1 MKGKFEAPRG
11 SRRQEPA
18 PQPRRAEQPASTAS
32 PRQPRPTPQ
41 EPAAQTRR
49 TAQSASTVPPRQT
62 RPAPSEPVRQSR
74 PSQAGSASTAR
85 QPRPGAQAAPNA
97 QPRRAEPEATRRT
110 KYRKPNFGEHLLRF
124 FAVLLTVVAVL
135 ACTLL
140 LSMKMIC
147 GSTSPSAKRTF
158 VTTLLE
164 TGQLKFLVSWFVPS
178 DEVQEIVNNNSM
190 EKLDEDVDTALISFE
205 GLEEDAQDPEV
216 KDLEVIEISGRTYT
230 AKLIK
235 VRDPSRISLAT
246 IYPWRATGIT
256 LEELAQQSGALAA
269 INGGI
274 YDSTNNTGGR
284 PYGIIVSNGE
294 IQHNDPTEAKG
305 LVLIGFDNDN
315 YLQIIDIAGMS
326 ASQTEAMIKEKGI
339 RDAVTFQE
347 ESSDANNHFVQLI
360 INGNPRGMNGMGS
373 GLNPR
378 TAIGQCA
385 DGSVLLLVTDGRGK
399 NGHLGASAADLIE
412 IMTQYGAVNAANL
425 DGGSS
430 TCMYYN
436 GEYLM
441 TSVTFY
447 YSNSSWKLPA
457 GFIVK

>member
-1 MKGKFEAPRG
+1 MRGKYEARPQKH
-11 SRRQEPA
+11 RRQEPA
-18 PQPRRAEQPASTAS
+18 RQTQKTEQPNPARGTARPAPAAQPNQPRRTAPSQYPRTAPQQPGRPEAS
-32 PRQPRPTPQ
+32 QPR
-41 EPAAQTRR
+41 R
-49 TAQSASTVPPRQT
+49 TT
-62 RPAPSEPVRQSR
+62 
-74 PSQAGSASTAR
+74 SQ
-85 QPRPGAQAAPNA
+85 QPGRPGASQYPRTAPS
-97 QPRRAEPEATRRT
+97 QPRRPQ
-110 KYRKPNFGEHLLRF
+110 YRKPTLGEYLARAL
-124 FAVLLTVVAVL
+124 AVVLTAVAVL

-140 LSMKMIC
+140 ISMKMIC

-158 VTTLLE
+158 VTTMLE

-178 DEVQEIVNNNSM
+178 DEVQKIVDANSM
-190 EKLDEDVDTALISFE
+190 AKIDDDVDAGLITLTDFSDGQQDTE
-205 GLEEDAQDPEV
+205 GD
-216 KDLEVIEISGRTYT
+216 DLEVIDLSGRTYSG
-230 AKLIK
+230 KLIK

-246 IYPWRATGIT
+246 IYPWRDIGVT
-256 LEELAQQSGALAA
+256 LEELVQQSGALAA

-284 PYGIIVSNGE
+284 PYGVIVSNGE
-294 IQHNDPTEAKG
+294 IQHNQPNEWPG
-305 LVLIGFDNDN
+305 LVLVGFDESNI
-315 YLQIIDIAGMS
+315 LQIIDVNGMTS
-326 ASQTEAMIKEKGI
+326 AQVETLVKEKRI

-360 INGNPRGMNGMGS
+360 INGNPRGMSGTGS

>member
-1 MKGKFEAPRG
+1 MRGKYEAPPQNRRRG
-11 SRRQEPA
+11 SPA
-18 PQPRRAEQPASTAS
+18 
-32 PRQPRPTPQ
+32 
-41 EPAAQTRR
+41 
-49 TAQSASTVPPRQT
+49 RQT
-62 RPAPSEPVRQSR
+62 RNYEQSAPMPQSNQ
-74 PSQAGSASTAR
+74 PHSA
-85 QPRPGAQAAPNA
+85 
-97 QPRRAEPEATRRT
+97 
-110 KYRKPNFGEHLLRF
+110 KYRKPTVGEHLLRLL
-124 FAVLLTVVAVL
+124 AVVLTVVVVFAF
-135 ACTLL
+135 TLFM
-140 LSMKMIC
+140 SMKMIC

-164 TGQLKFLVSWFVPS
+164 TGQLKFLVSWFVPAA
-178 DEVQEIVNNNSM
+178 EVQEIVDSNSM
-190 EKLDEDVDTALISFE
+190 VKLDEDVDAGLITFE
-205 GLEEDAQDPEV
+205 PFEDTEQDPEA
-216 KDLEVIEISGRTYT
+216 KDLEVIELSGRTYT

-246 IYPWRATGIT
+246 IYPWRDTGVT
-256 LEELAQQSGALAA
+256 LEELAQQSGAIAA

-284 PYGIIVSNGE
+284 PYGVIVSNGE
-294 IQHNDPTEAKG
+294 IQYNKPNEYPG
-305 LVLIGFDNDN
+305 LVLVGFDNDN
-315 YLQIIDIAGMS
+315 ILQIIDVNGMTP
-326 ASQTEAMIKEKGI
+326 AQLEALVEEKGI

-360 INGNPRGMNGMGS
+360 INGNPRGMNGAGS

-430 TCMYYN
+430 TCMYYD

>member
-1 MKGKFEAPRG
+1 MRGKYEAPPQK
-11 SRRQEPA
+11 RRRKEPA
-18 PQPRRAEQPASTAS
+18 QQPRDFAQSVPNQ
-32 PRQPRPTPQ
+32 PRQ
-41 EPAAQTRR
+41 
-49 TAQSASTVPPRQT
+49 S
-62 RPAPSEPVRQSR
+62 
-74 PSQAGSASTAR
+74 
-85 QPRPGAQAAPNA
+85 
-97 QPRRAEPEATRRT
+97 
-110 KYRKPNFGEHLLRF
+110 KYRKPTLGEHLLRF
-124 FAVLLTVVAVL
+124 LAMVLTVVVVF
-135 ACTLL
+135 ACTLF

-164 TGQLKFLVSWFVPS
+164 TGQLKFLVSWFVPAA
-178 DEVQEIVNNNSM
+178 EVQEIVNSNSM
-190 EKLDEDVDTALISFE
+190 VKLDEDVDAGLITFE
-205 GLEEDAQDPEV
+205 PFEDNEQDPEA
-216 KDLEVIEISGRTYT
+216 KDLEVIELSGRTYT

-246 IYPWRATGIT
+246 IYPWRDTGVT
-256 LEELAQQSGALAA
+256 LEELAKQSGAIAA

-274 YDSTNNTGGR
+274 YDSTNNSGGR
-284 PYGIIVSNGE
+284 PYGVIVSNGE
-294 IQHNDPTEAKG
+294 IQYNKPNEYPG
-305 LVLIGFDNDN
+305 LVLVGFDNDN
-315 YLQIIDIAGMS
+315 ILQIIDVDGMTP
-326 ASQTEAMIKEKGI
+326 AQLEALVEEKGI

-360 INGNPRGMNGMGS
+360 INGNPRGMNGVGS

-430 TCMYYN
+430 TCMYYD

>member
-1 MKGKFEAPRG
+1 MRGKYEAPPQK
-11 SRRQEPA
+11 RRRKEPA
-18 PQPRRAEQPASTAS
+18 QQPRDFAQSVPNQ
-32 PRQPRPTPQ
+32 PRQ
-41 EPAAQTRR
+41 
-49 TAQSASTVPPRQT
+49 S
-62 RPAPSEPVRQSR
+62 
-74 PSQAGSASTAR
+74 
-85 QPRPGAQAAPNA
+85 
-97 QPRRAEPEATRRT
+97 
-110 KYRKPNFGEHLLRF
+110 KYRKPTLVEHLLRF
-124 FAVLLTVVAVL
+124 LAVVLTVVVVF
-135 ACTLL
+135 ACTLF

-164 TGQLKFLVSWFVPS
+164 TGQLKFLVSWFVPAA
-178 DEVQEIVNNNSM
+178 EVQEIVNSNSM
-190 EKLDEDVDTALISFE
+190 VKLDEDVDAGLITFE
-205 GLEEDAQDPEV
+205 PFEDIEQDPEA
-216 KDLEVIEISGRTYT
+216 KDLEVIELSGRTYT

-246 IYPWRATGIT
+246 IYPWRDTGVT
-256 LEELAQQSGALAA
+256 LEELAKQSGAIAA

-274 YDSTNNTGGR
+274 YDSTNNSGGR
-284 PYGIIVSNGE
+284 PYGVIVSNGE
-294 IQHNDPTEAKG
+294 IQYNKPNEYPG
-305 LVLIGFDNDN
+305 LVLVGFDNDN
-315 YLQIIDIAGMS
+315 ILQIIDVDGMTP
-326 ASQTEAMIKEKGI
+326 AQLEALVEEKGI

-360 INGNPRGMNGMGS
+360 INGNPRGMNGVGS

-430 TCMYYN
+430 TCMYYD

>member
-1 MKGKFEAPRG
+1 MKGKFEAPRNQ
-11 SRRQEPA
+11 RRQEP
-18 PQPRRAEQPASTAS
+18 
-32 PRQPRPTPQ
+32 
-41 EPAAQTRR
+41 
-49 TAQSASTVPPRQT
+49 VRQT
-62 RPAPSEPVRQSR
+62 RKA
-74 PSQAGSASTAR
+74 A
-85 QPRPGAQAAPNA
+85 QPAPNA
-97 QPRRAEPEATRRT
+97 QPRRAPSEPPRRS
-110 KYRKPNFGEHLLRF
+110 KYRKATFGQHLARF
-124 FAVLLTVVAVL
+124 LAVVLTVVAFF
-135 ACTLL
+135 AGTLY

-178 DEVQEIVNNNSM
+178 EEVQAIVNNNSM
-190 EKLDEDVDTALISFE
+190 EKLDEAVDTALINFE
-205 GLEEDAQDPEV
+205 GFQEDVQDPEA
-216 KDLEVIEISGRTYT
+216 KDLEVIEISGRAYT

-235 VRDPSRISLAT
+235 VRDPSRVSLAT
-246 IYPWRATGIT
+246 IYPWRQTGVT
-256 LEELAQQSGALAA
+256 LEELVQQSGALAG

-284 PYGIIVSNGE
+284 PYGVIVCNGE
-294 IQHNDPTEAKG
+294 IQHNQPSECPG
-305 LVLIGFDNDN
+305 LVLIGFDNEN
-315 YLQIIDIAGMS
+315 ILQIIDINGMS
-326 ASQTEAMIKEKGI
+326 ASQVENLVEEKGI

-347 ESSDANNHFVQLI
+347 ESSDTNNHFVQLI
-360 INGNPRGMNGMGS
+360 INGNPRGMNGVGS

>member
-1 MKGKFEAPRG
+1 MRGKYEAPPQK
-11 SRRQEPA
+11 RRRKEPA
-18 PQPRRAEQPASTAS
+18 QQPRDFAQSVPNQ
-32 PRQPRPTPQ
+32 PRQ
-41 EPAAQTRR
+41 
-49 TAQSASTVPPRQT
+49 S
-62 RPAPSEPVRQSR
+62 
-74 PSQAGSASTAR
+74 
-85 QPRPGAQAAPNA
+85 
-97 QPRRAEPEATRRT
+97 
-110 KYRKPNFGEHLLRF
+110 KYRKPTLVEHLLRF
-124 FAVLLTVVAVL
+124 LAVVLTVVVVF
-135 ACTLL
+135 ACTLF

-164 TGQLKFLVSWFVPS
+164 TGQLKFLVSWFVPAA
-178 DEVQEIVNNNSM
+178 EVQEIVNSNSM
-190 EKLDEDVDTALISFE
+190 VKLDEDVDAGLITFE
-205 GLEEDAQDPEV
+205 PCEDIEQDPEA
-216 KDLEVIEISGRTYT
+216 KDLEVIELSGRTYT

-246 IYPWRATGIT
+246 IYPWRDTGVT
-256 LEELAQQSGALAA
+256 LEELAKQSGAIAA

-274 YDSTNNTGGR
+274 YDSTNNSGGR
-284 PYGIIVSNGE
+284 PYGVIVSNGE
-294 IQHNDPTEAKG
+294 IQYNKPNEYPG
-305 LVLIGFDNDN
+305 LVLVGFDNDN
-315 YLQIIDIAGMS
+315 ILQIIDVDGMTP
-326 ASQTEAMIKEKGI
+326 AQLEALVEEKGI

-360 INGNPRGMNGMGS
+360 INGNPRGRNGVGS

-430 TCMYYN
+430 TCMYYD

>member
-1 MKGKFEAPRG
+1 MRGKYEAPPQK
-11 SRRQEPA
+11 RRRKEPA
-18 PQPRRAEQPASTAS
+18 QQPRDFAQSVPNQ
-32 PRQPRPTPQ
+32 PRQ
-41 EPAAQTRR
+41 
-49 TAQSASTVPPRQT
+49 S
-62 RPAPSEPVRQSR
+62 
-74 PSQAGSASTAR
+74 
-85 QPRPGAQAAPNA
+85 
-97 QPRRAEPEATRRT
+97 
-110 KYRKPNFGEHLLRF
+110 KYRKPTLGEHLLRF
-124 FAVLLTVVAVL
+124 LAVVLTVVVVF
-135 ACTLL
+135 ACTLF

-164 TGQLKFLVSWFVPS
+164 TGQLKFLVSWFVPAA
-178 DEVQEIVNNNSM
+178 EVQEIVNSNSM
-190 EKLDEDVDTALISFE
+190 VKLDEDVDAGLITFE
-205 GLEEDAQDPEV
+205 PFEDNEQDPEA
-216 KDLEVIEISGRTYT
+216 KDLEVIELSGRTYT

-246 IYPWRATGIT
+246 IYPWRDTGVT
-256 LEELAQQSGALAA
+256 LEELAKQSGAIAA

-274 YDSTNNTGGR
+274 YDSTNNSGGR
-284 PYGIIVSNGE
+284 PYGVIVSNGE
-294 IQHNDPTEAKG
+294 IQYNKPNEYPG
-305 LVLIGFDNDN
+305 LVLVGFDNDN
-315 YLQIIDIAGMS
+315 ILQIIDVDGMTP
-326 ASQTEAMIKEKGI
+326 AQLETLVEEKGI

-360 INGNPRGMNGMGS
+360 INGNPRGMNGVGS

-430 TCMYYN
+430 TCMYYD

>member
-1 MKGKFEAPRG
+1 MRGKYEAPPQK
-11 SRRQEPA
+11 RRRKEPA
-18 PQPRRAEQPASTAS
+18 QQPRDFAQSVPNQ
-32 PRQPRPTPQ
+32 PRQ
-41 EPAAQTRR
+41 
-49 TAQSASTVPPRQT
+49 S
-62 RPAPSEPVRQSR
+62 
-74 PSQAGSASTAR
+74 
-85 QPRPGAQAAPNA
+85 
-97 QPRRAEPEATRRT
+97 
-110 KYRKPNFGEHLLRF
+110 KYRKPTLGEHLLRF
-124 FAVLLTVVAVL
+124 LAVVLTVVVVF
-135 ACTLL
+135 ACTLF

-164 TGQLKFLVSWFVPS
+164 TGQLKFLVSWFVPAA
-178 DEVQEIVNNNSM
+178 EVQEIVNSNSM
-190 EKLDEDVDTALISFE
+190 VKLDEDVDAGLITFE
-205 GLEEDAQDPEV
+205 PFEDNEQDPEA
-216 KDLEVIEISGRTYT
+216 KDLEVIELSGRTYT

-246 IYPWRATGIT
+246 IYPWRYTGVT
-256 LEELAQQSGALAA
+256 LEELAKQSGAIAA

-274 YDSTNNTGGR
+274 YDSTNNSGGR
-284 PYGIIVSNGE
+284 PYGVIVSNGE
-294 IQHNDPTEAKG
+294 IQYNKPNEYPG
-305 LVLIGFDNDN
+305 LVLVGFDNDN
-315 YLQIIDIAGMS
+315 ILQIIDVDGMTP
-326 ASQTEAMIKEKGI
+326 AQLEALVEEKGI

-360 INGNPRGMNGMGS
+360 INGNPRGMNGVGS

-430 TCMYYN
+430 TCMYYD

>member
-1 MKGKFEAPRG
+1 MP
-11 SRRQEPA
+11 
-18 PQPRRAEQPASTAS
+18 
-32 PRQPRPTPQ
+32 
-41 EPAAQTRR
+41 
-49 TAQSASTVPPRQT
+49 
-62 RPAPSEPVRQSR
+62 SR
-74 PSQAGSASTAR
+74 PL
-85 QPRPGAQAAPNA
+85 
-97 QPRRAEPEATRRT
+97 
-110 KYRKPNFGEHLLRF
+110 YRKPTLGEYLLRF
-124 FAVLLTVVAVL
+124 LAVVLTVVAVL
-135 ACTLL
+135 AFTLL
-140 LSMKMIC
+140 MSMKMIC

-158 VTTLLE
+158 VTTMLE

-178 DEVQEIVNNNSM
+178 QEVQEIVDANSM
-190 EKLDEDVDTALISFE
+190 VKLDDDVDAGLITFKPFE
-205 GLEEDAQDPEV
+205 DNEQNPEA
-216 KDLEVIEISGRTYT
+216 KDLEVIELSGRTYT

-246 IYPWRATGIT
+246 IYPWRDIGVT
-256 LEELAQQSGALAA
+256 LEELAQQSGAIAA

-284 PYGIIVSNGE
+284 PYGVIVSNGE
-294 IQHNDPTEAKG
+294 IQYNQPNEYPG
-305 LVLIGFDNDN
+305 LVLVGFDNDN
-315 YLQIIDIAGMS
+315 ILQIIDINGMTPD
-326 ASQTEAMIKEKGI
+326 QLEALVQEKGI

-360 INGNPRGMNGMGS
+360 INGNPRGMNGAGS

-412 IMTQYGAVNAANL
+412 IMNQYGAVNAANL

>member
-1 MKGKFEAPRG
+1 MKGYFE
-11 SRRQEPA
+11 E
-18 PQPRRAEQPASTAS
+18 
-32 PRQPRPTPQ
+32 PRQRNREPMQRPPTPQ
-41 EPAAQTRR
+41 TNPSRR
-49 TAQSASTVPPRQT
+49 T
-62 RPAPSEPVRQSR
+62 PAPQSR
-74 PSQAGSASTAR
+74 PS
-85 QPRPGAQAAPNA
+85 
-97 QPRRAEPEATRRT
+97 RRT
-110 KYRKPNFGEHLLRF
+110 PAPQQPATPPSRPRYRKPTLGEHLLRF
-124 FAVLLTVVAVL
+124 LAVVLTVVAVL
-135 ACTLL
+135 AFTLL

-158 VTTLLE
+158 VTTMLE
-164 TGQLKFLVSWFVPS
+164 TGQLKFLVAWFVPS
-178 DEVQEIVNNNSM
+178 DEVQQIVDANSM
-190 EKLDEDVDTALISFE
+190 VKLDEDVDAGLITFE
-205 GLEEDAQDPEV
+205 PIADSEQAADA
-216 KDLEVIEISGRTYT
+216 KDLEVIELSGRSYT

-246 IYPWRATGIT
+246 IYPWRDTGVT

-284 PYGIIVSNGE
+284 PYGVIVSNGE
-294 IQHNDPTEAKG
+294 IQYNHPDEYPG

-315 YLQIIDIAGMS
+315 ILQIIDVNGMTPD
-326 ASQTEAMIKEKGI
+326 QLEALVQEKGI

-347 ESSDANNHFVQLI
+347 ESSDSNNHFVQLI
-360 INGNPRGMNGMGS
+360 INGNPRGMNGAGS

-430 TCMYYN
+430 TCMYYD

>member
-1 MKGKFEAPRG
+1 MRGKYEAPPQK
-11 SRRQEPA
+11 RRRKEPA
-18 PQPRRAEQPASTAS
+18 QQPRDFAQSVPNQ
-32 PRQPRPTPQ
+32 PRQ
-41 EPAAQTRR
+41 
-49 TAQSASTVPPRQT
+49 S
-62 RPAPSEPVRQSR
+62 
-74 PSQAGSASTAR
+74 
-85 QPRPGAQAAPNA
+85 
-97 QPRRAEPEATRRT
+97 
-110 KYRKPNFGEHLLRF
+110 KYRKPTLGEHLLRF
-124 FAVLLTVVAVL
+124 LAVVLTVVVVF
-135 ACTLL
+135 ACTLF

-164 TGQLKFLVSWFVPS
+164 TGQLKFLVSWFVPAA
-178 DEVQEIVNNNSM
+178 EVQEIVNSNSM
-190 EKLDEDVDTALISFE
+190 VKLDEDVDAGLITFE
-205 GLEEDAQDPEV
+205 PFEDNEQDPEA
-216 KDLEVIEISGRTYT
+216 KDLEVIELSGRTYT

-246 IYPWRATGIT
+246 IYPWRDTGVT
-256 LEELAQQSGALAA
+256 LEELAKQSGAIAA

-274 YDSTNNTGGR
+274 YDSTNNIGGR
-284 PYGIIVSNGE
+284 PYGVIVSNGE
-294 IQHNDPTEAKG
+294 IQYNKPNEYPG
-305 LVLIGFDNDN
+305 LVLVGFDNDN
-315 YLQIIDIAGMS
+315 ILQIIDVDGMTP
-326 ASQTEAMIKEKGI
+326 AQLEALVEEKGI

-360 INGNPRGMNGMGS
+360 INGNPRGMNGVGS

-430 TCMYYN
+430 TCMYYD

>member
-1 MKGKFEAPRG
+1 MRGKYEAPPQK
-11 SRRQEPA
+11 RRRKEPA
-18 PQPRRAEQPASTAS
+18 QQPRDFAQSVPNQ
-32 PRQPRPTPQ
+32 PRQ
-41 EPAAQTRR
+41 
-49 TAQSASTVPPRQT
+49 S
-62 RPAPSEPVRQSR
+62 
-74 PSQAGSASTAR
+74 
-85 QPRPGAQAAPNA
+85 
-97 QPRRAEPEATRRT
+97 
-110 KYRKPNFGEHLLRF
+110 KYRKPTLGEHLLRF
-124 FAVLLTVVAVL
+124 LAVVLTVVVVF
-135 ACTLL
+135 ACTLF

-164 TGQLKFLVSWFVPS
+164 TGQLKFLVSWFVPAA
-178 DEVQEIVNNNSM
+178 EVQEIVNSNSM
-190 EKLDEDVDTALISFE
+190 VKLDEDVDAGLITFE
-205 GLEEDAQDPEV
+205 PFEDTEQDPEA
-216 KDLEVIEISGRTYT
+216 KDLEVIELSGRTYT

-246 IYPWRATGIT
+246 IYPWRDTGVT
-256 LEELAQQSGALAA
+256 LEELAKQSGAIAA

-274 YDSTNNTGGR
+274 YDSTNNSGGR
-284 PYGIIVSNGE
+284 PYGVIVSNGE
-294 IQHNDPTEAKG
+294 IQYNKPNEYPG
-305 LVLIGFDNDN
+305 LVLVGFDNDN
-315 YLQIIDIAGMS
+315 ILQIIDVDGMTP
-326 ASQTEAMIKEKGI
+326 AQLEALVEEKGI

-360 INGNPRGMNGMGS
+360 INGNPRGMNGVGS

-430 TCMYYN
+430 TCMYYD

>member
-1 MKGKFEAPRG
+1 MRGKFEAPRQ
-11 SRRQEPA
+11 RRRPGEPEQ
-18 PQPRRAEQPASTAS
+18 QPRNSAQPAA
-32 PRQPRPTPQ
+32 
-41 EPAAQTRR
+41 
-49 TAQSASTVPPRQT
+49 
-62 RPAPSEPVRQSR
+62 R
-74 PSQAGSASTAR
+74 PS
-85 QPRPGAQAAPNA
+85 
-97 QPRRAEPEATRRT
+97 RRT
-110 KYRKPNFGEHLLRF
+110 KYRKPTFGEHLLRF
-124 FAVLLTVVAVL
+124 LAVVLTVVVVFAG
-135 ACTLL
+135 TLF
-140 LSMKMIC
+140 LSLKMIC

-164 TGQLKFLVSWFVPS
+164 TGQLKFLVSWFVPAA
-178 DEVQEIVNNNSM
+178 EVQEIVNGNSM
-190 EKLDEDVDTALISFE
+190 VKLEEEVDTGLITFE
-205 GLEEDAQDPEV
+205 PFEDTQEEAEAQ
-216 KDLEVIEISGRTYT
+216 DLEVIELSGRSYT

-246 IYPWRATGIT
+246 IYPWRETGVT
-256 LEELAQQSGALAA
+256 LEELAKQSGAIAA

-274 YDSTNNTGGR
+274 YNSTNNSGGR
-284 PYGIIVSNGE
+284 PYGVIVSNGE
-294 IQHNDPTEAKG
+294 IQYNKPNEYPG
-305 LVLIGFDNDN
+305 LVLVGFDNDN
-315 YLQIIDIAGMS
+315 ILQIIDVDGMTP
-326 ASQTEAMIKEKGI
+326 AQLEALVEEKGI

-360 INGNPRGMNGMGS
+360 INGNPRGMNGVGS

>member
-1 MKGKFEAPRG
+1 MRGKYEAPPQK
-11 SRRQEPA
+11 RRRKEPA
-18 PQPRRAEQPASTAS
+18 QQPRDFAQSVPNQ
-32 PRQPRPTPQ
+32 PRQ
-41 EPAAQTRR
+41 
-49 TAQSASTVPPRQT
+49 S
-62 RPAPSEPVRQSR
+62 
-74 PSQAGSASTAR
+74 
-85 QPRPGAQAAPNA
+85 
-97 QPRRAEPEATRRT
+97 
-110 KYRKPNFGEHLLRF
+110 KYRKPTLGEHLLRF
-124 FAVLLTVVAVL
+124 LAVVLTVVVVFAF
-135 ACTLL
+135 TLFM
-140 LSMKMIC
+140 SMKMIC

-164 TGQLKFLVSWFVPS
+164 TGQLKFLVSWFVPAA
-178 DEVQEIVNNNSM
+178 EVQEIVNSNSM
-190 EKLDEDVDTALISFE
+190 VKLDEDVDAGLITFE
-205 GLEEDAQDPEV
+205 PFEDNEQDPEA
-216 KDLEVIEISGRTYT
+216 KDLEVIELSGRTYT

-246 IYPWRATGIT
+246 IYPWRDTGVT
-256 LEELAQQSGALAA
+256 LEELAKQSGAIAA

-274 YDSTNNTGGR
+274 YDSTNNSGGR
-284 PYGIIVSNGE
+284 PYGVIVSNGE
-294 IQHNDPTEAKG
+294 IQYNKPNEYPG
-305 LVLIGFDNDN
+305 LVLVGFDNDN
-315 YLQIIDIAGMS
+315 ILQIIDVDGMTP
-326 ASQTEAMIKEKGI
+326 AQLEALVEEKGI

-360 INGNPRGMNGMGS
+360 INGNPRGMNGVGS

-430 TCMYYN
+430 TCMYYD

>member
-1 MKGKFEAPRG
+1 MRGKFEAPRQ
-11 SRRQEPA
+11 RRRPEEPEQ
-18 PQPRRAEQPASTAS
+18 QPRNSAQPAA
-32 PRQPRPTPQ
+32 
-41 EPAAQTRR
+41 
-49 TAQSASTVPPRQT
+49 
-62 RPAPSEPVRQSR
+62 R
-74 PSQAGSASTAR
+74 PS
-85 QPRPGAQAAPNA
+85 
-97 QPRRAEPEATRRT
+97 RRT
-110 KYRKPNFGEHLLRF
+110 KYRKPTFGEHLLRF
-124 FAVLLTVVAVL
+124 LAVVLTVVVVFAG
-135 ACTLL
+135 TLF
-140 LSMKMIC
+140 LSLKMIC

-164 TGQLKFLVSWFVPS
+164 TGQLKFLVSWFVPAA
-178 DEVQEIVNNNSM
+178 EVQEIVNGNSM
-190 EKLDEDVDTALISFE
+190 VKLEEEVDTGLITFE
-205 GLEEDAQDPEV
+205 PFEDTQEEAEAQ
-216 KDLEVIEISGRTYT
+216 DLEVIELSGRSYT

-246 IYPWRATGIT
+246 IYPWRETGVT
-256 LEELAQQSGALAA
+256 LEELAKQSGAIAA

-274 YDSTNNTGGR
+274 YNSTNNSGGR
-284 PYGIIVSNGE
+284 PYGVIVSNGE
-294 IQHNDPTEAKG
+294 IQYNKPNEYPG
-305 LVLIGFDNDN
+305 LVLVGFDNDN
-315 YLQIIDIAGMS
+315 ILQIIDVDGMTP
-326 ASQTEAMIKEKGI
+326 AQLEALVEEKGI

-360 INGNPRGMNGMGS
+360 INGNPRGMNGVGS

>member
-1 MKGKFEAPRG
+1 MRGKYEAPPQK
-11 SRRQEPA
+11 RRRKEPA
-18 PQPRRAEQPASTAS
+18 QQPRDFAQSVPNQ
-32 PRQPRPTPQ
+32 PRQ
-41 EPAAQTRR
+41 
-49 TAQSASTVPPRQT
+49 S
-62 RPAPSEPVRQSR
+62 
-74 PSQAGSASTAR
+74 
-85 QPRPGAQAAPNA
+85 
-97 QPRRAEPEATRRT
+97 
-110 KYRKPNFGEHLLRF
+110 KYRKPTLGEHLLRF
-124 FAVLLTVVAVL
+124 LAVVLTVVVVF
-135 ACTLL
+135 ACTLF

-164 TGQLKFLVSWFVPS
+164 TGQLKFLVSWFVPAA
-178 DEVQEIVNNNSM
+178 EVQEIVNSNSM
-190 EKLDEDVDTALISFE
+190 VKLDEDVDAGLITFE
-205 GLEEDAQDPEV
+205 PFEDNEQDPEA
-216 KDLEVIEISGRTYT
+216 KDLEVIELSGRTYT

-246 IYPWRATGIT
+246 IYPWRDTGVT
-256 LEELAQQSGALAA
+256 LEELAKQSGAIAA

-274 YDSTNNTGGR
+274 YDSTNNSGGR
-284 PYGIIVSNGE
+284 PYGVIVSNGE
-294 IQHNDPTEAKG
+294 IQYNKPNEYPG
-305 LVLIGFDNDN
+305 LVLVGFDNDN
-315 YLQIIDIAGMS
+315 ILQIIDVDGMTP
-326 ASQTEAMIKEKGI
+326 AQLEALVEEKGI

-360 INGNPRGMNGMGS
+360 INGNPRGMNGVGS

-430 TCMYYN
+430 TCMYYD

>member
-1 MKGKFEAPRG
+1 MKGYFEQPRQRHREPVSSTPVARPKP
-11 SRRQEPA
+11 SRPTVPQQPA
-18 PQPRRAEQPASTAS
+18 PVQG
-32 PRQPRPTPQ
+32 RP
-41 EPAAQTRR
+41 
-49 TAQSASTVPPRQT
+49 
-62 RPAPSEPVRQSR
+62 
-74 PSQAGSASTAR
+74 
-85 QPRPGAQAAPNA
+85 
-97 QPRRAEPEATRRT
+97 
-110 KYRKPNFGEHLLRF
+110 KYRKPTVGEHLLRF
-124 FAVLLTVVAVL
+124 LSVLLTVVAVL
-135 ACTLL
+135 VLTLF

-178 DEVQEIVNNNSM
+178 DEVQEIVDANSM
-190 EKLDEDVDTALISFE
+190 VKLDEDVDANLITFTPIPEDGQE
-205 GLEEDAQDPEV
+205 GDV
-216 KDLEVIEISGRTYT
+216 KDLEVIELSGRSYT

-246 IYPWRATGIT
+246 IYPWRDTGVT

-284 PYGIIVSNGE
+284 PYGVIVSNGE
-294 IQHNDPTEAKG
+294 IQYNQPNEYPG
-305 LVLIGFDNDN
+305 LVLVGFDNDN
-315 YLQIIDIAGMS
+315 ILQIIDINGMTP
-326 ASQTEAMIKEKGI
+326 AQLEDLVEEKGI

-360 INGNPRGMNGMGS
+360 INGNPRGMNGAGS

-430 TCMYYN
+430 TCMYYD

>member
-1 MKGKFEAPRG
+1 MRGKYEAPPQK
-11 SRRQEPA
+11 RRRKEPA
-18 PQPRRAEQPASTAS
+18 QQPRDFAQSVPNQ
-32 PRQPRPTPQ
+32 PRQ
-41 EPAAQTRR
+41 
-49 TAQSASTVPPRQT
+49 S
-62 RPAPSEPVRQSR
+62 
-74 PSQAGSASTAR
+74 
-85 QPRPGAQAAPNA
+85 
-97 QPRRAEPEATRRT
+97 
-110 KYRKPNFGEHLLRF
+110 KYRKPTLGEHLLRF
-124 FAVLLTVVAVL
+124 LAVVLTVVVVFV
-135 ACTLL
+135 CTLF

-164 TGQLKFLVSWFVPS
+164 TGQLKFLVSWFVPAA
-178 DEVQEIVNNNSM
+178 EVQEIVNSNSM
-190 EKLDEDVDTALISFE
+190 VKLDEDVDAGLITFE
-205 GLEEDAQDPEV
+205 PFEDNEQDPEA
-216 KDLEVIEISGRTYT
+216 KDLEVIELSGRTYT

-246 IYPWRATGIT
+246 IYPWRDTGVT
-256 LEELAQQSGALAA
+256 LEELAKQSGAIAA

-274 YDSTNNTGGR
+274 YDSTNNSGGR
-284 PYGIIVSNGE
+284 PYGVIVSNGE
-294 IQHNDPTEAKG
+294 IQYNKPNEYPG
-305 LVLIGFDNDN
+305 LVLVGFDNDN
-315 YLQIIDIAGMS
+315 ILQIIDVNGMTP
-326 ASQTEAMIKEKGI
+326 AQLEALVEDKGI

-360 INGNPRGMNGMGS
+360 INGNPRGMNGVGS

-430 TCMYYN
+430 TCMYYD

>member
-1 MKGKFEAPRG
+1 MRGKYEAPPQK
-11 SRRQEPA
+11 RRRKEPA
-18 PQPRRAEQPASTAS
+18 QQPRDFAQSVPNQ
-32 PRQPRPTPQ
+32 PRQ
-41 EPAAQTRR
+41 
-49 TAQSASTVPPRQT
+49 S
-62 RPAPSEPVRQSR
+62 
-74 PSQAGSASTAR
+74 
-85 QPRPGAQAAPNA
+85 
-97 QPRRAEPEATRRT
+97 
-110 KYRKPNFGEHLLRF
+110 KYRKPTLGEHLLRF
-124 FAVLLTVVAVL
+124 LAVVLTVVVVF
-135 ACTLL
+135 ACTLF

-164 TGQLKFLVSWFVPS
+164 TGQLKFLVSWFVPAA
-178 DEVQEIVNNNSM
+178 EVQEIVNSNSM
-190 EKLDEDVDTALISFE
+190 VKLDEDVDAGLITFE
-205 GLEEDAQDPEV
+205 PFEDNEQDPEA
-216 KDLEVIEISGRTYT
+216 KDLEVIELSGRTYT

-246 IYPWRATGIT
+246 IYPWRDTVVT
-256 LEELAQQSGALAA
+256 LEELAKQSGAIAA

-274 YDSTNNTGGR
+274 YDSTNNSGGR
-284 PYGIIVSNGE
+284 PYGVIVSNGE
-294 IQHNDPTEAKG
+294 IQYNKPNEYPG
-305 LVLIGFDNDN
+305 LVLVGFDNDN
-315 YLQIIDIAGMS
+315 ILQIIDVDGMTP
-326 ASQTEAMIKEKGI
+326 AQLEALVEEKGI

-360 INGNPRGMNGMGS
+360 INGNPRGMNGVGS

-430 TCMYYN
+430 TCMYYD

>member
-1 MKGKFEAPRG
+1 MRRGKFEAPRQ
-11 SRRQEPA
+11 RDRQSPA
-18 PQPRRAEQPASTAS
+18 RQAPTAQPNPPRRTGG
-32 PRQPRPTPQ
+32 RQPRQAMPQ
-41 EPAAQTRR
+41 SP
-49 TAQSASTVPPRQT
+49 
-62 RPAPSEPVRQSR
+62 SR
-74 PSQAGSASTAR
+74 PR
-85 QPRPGAQAAPNA
+85 
-97 QPRRAEPEATRRT
+97 
-110 KYRKPNFGEHLLRF
+110 YRKPTLGEYLLRTL
-124 FAVLLTVVAVL
+124 AVVLTVVAVF
-135 ACTLL
+135 AFTLL
-140 LSMKMIC
+140 MSMKMIC

-158 VTTLLE
+158 VTTMLE

-178 DEVQEIVNNNSM
+178 KEVQEIVDANSM
-190 EKLDEDVDTALISFE
+190 VKLDDDVDTNLITFE
-205 GLEEDAQDPEV
+205 PFDENEQDSEG
-216 KDLEVIEISGRTYT
+216 KDLEVIELSGRSYT

-246 IYPWRATGIT
+246 IYPWRDIGVT
-256 LEELAQQSGALAA
+256 LEELAQQSGAIAA

-284 PYGIIVSNGE
+284 PYGVIVSNGE
-294 IQHNDPTEAKG
+294 IQYNKPDEYPG
-305 LVLIGFDNDN
+305 LVLVGFDNDN
-315 YLQIIDIAGMS
+315 ILQIIDVNGMTP
-326 ASQTEAMIKEKGI
+326 AQLEALVQEKGI

-360 INGNPRGMNGMGS
+360 INGNPRGMNGAGS